1 MKRDIIVFTIGAAVG
16 AVATYFLTKK
26 HLEKGAEELMKHL
39 EEDAAEMRRR
49 RMASE
54 SDPESDM
61 QTVRKLVRRY
71 DQQGNATL
79 EPVPPARTK
88 PWIIEEATPSES
100 HPVDSDEDEKPYVI
114 SLEEFQEGMPQ
125 YDKLTLFFYE
135 DDEVLTDDQE
145 EIIDDEE
152 QIVGTEAL
160 QCFGHLSHDP
170 EVVYVRNSNA
180 STDFEVIRLSK
191 SYAETVGLSSQGGDE
206 DGEE

>member
-16 AVATYFLTKK
+16 AVATYFICKK
-26 HLEKGAEELMKHL
+26 RLEKGAEELMRQL
-39 EEDAAEMRRR
+39 DEDAAELRRR
-49 RMASE
+49 RME
-54 SDPESDM
+54 SIPNPDADA
-61 QTVRKLVRRY
+61 QNVRKLIRRY
-71 DQQGNATL
+71 DQRGNATL
-79 EPVPPARTK
+79 EPVEPARTK
-88 PWIIEEATPSES
+88 PWIIEEVNPSEP

-114 SLEEFQEGMPQ
+114 SLEEFQEGMPH
-125 YDKLTLFFYE
+125 YDKLTLYFYE

>member
-1 MKRDIIVFTIGAAVG
+1 MKRDIIVFTLGAAVG
-16 AVATYFLTKK
+16 AVATYFLAKK
-26 HLEKGAEELMKHL
+26 HLEKGAEELMTQI
-39 EEDAAEMRRR
+39 EDDAAEMRRR

-54 SDPESDM
+54 PSPDADI
-61 QTVRKLVRRY
+61 QQVRKLVRRY
-71 DQQGNATL
+71 DQSGNATL
-79 EPVPPARTK
+79 EPVEPARTK
-88 PWIIEEATPSES
+88 PWIIEEATPGEP

-114 SLEEFQEGMPQ
+114 SIEEFQDGMPH
-125 YDKLTLFFYE
+125 YDKLTLYFYE
-135 DDEVLTDDQE
+135 DDEVLTDEQE

>member
-16 AVATYFLTKK
+16 SVATYFLTKK
-26 HLEKGAEELMKHL
+26 HLEKGAEELMDQIAD
-39 EEDAAEMRRR
+39 DAAEMRRR
-49 RMASE
+49 RMTQDP
-54 SDPESDM
+54 DPEADV
-61 QTVRKLVRRY
+61 QQVRKLIRRY
-71 DQQGNATL
+71 DQKGNATL
-79 EPVPPARTK
+79 EEVEPARTK
-88 PWIIEEATPSES
+88 PWIIEEVTPSEN
-100 HPVDSDEDEKPYVI
+100 HPVDSNEDEGPYVI
-114 SLEEFQEGMPQ
+114 SLDEFHEGMPH

-152 QIVGTEAL
+152 QIVGSEAL
-160 QCFGHLSHDP
+160 TCFGHLSHDP